1 MKTPTQQ
8 VWITPDTDLQHT
20 IKVIDQGALQIAL
33 VVDAE
38 KRLIGTVTDGD
49 IRRGLLNGL
58 NLDSPVEQIMNR
70 QFRSVRE
77 GTKESE
83 VLALMRRDVLHQIP
97 ALDAQGRVVNLF
109 LLEELLQNRALPN
122 PVVIM
127 SGGEGKR
134 LRPLTKDCPKPM
146 LNVKGKPMLEIIL
159 DRCKEAGFQQFYL
172 SVNYLKQQ
180 IIDYFGDGSRWGIN
194 IEYLEETQPL
204 GTAGAL
210 KLLPP
215 NLSLPFLVLNG
226 DVLTQVPYSALL
238 RFHEEH
244 EAFATVSVKEHE
256 TFIPFGV
263 VETKGNLVSGFQE
276 KPTLTH
282 YVNAGVYALSPN
294 ALSYLTPTV
303 PCDMPELLQRIQA
316 DNHSLHAFPIHENW
330 LDVGRHETLRQAGDH
345 ML

>member
-1 MKTPTQQ
+1 MKDFHKLFVTPIFT
-8 VWITPDTDLQHT
+8 VKEA

-58 NLDSPVEQIMNR
+58 NLDSPVEQVMNR

-97 ALDAQGRVVNLF
+97 VLDEQGRVVNLF

-127 SGGEGKR
+127 AGGEGKR
-134 LRPLTKDCPKPM
+134 LRPLTEDCPKPM
-146 LNVKGKPMLEIIL
+146 LKVKGKPMLEIIL
-159 DRCKEAGFQQFYL
+159 DRCKEAGFLQFYL
-172 SVNYLKQQ
+172 SVSYLKQQ
-180 IIDYFGDGSRWGIN
+180 IIDHFGDGSRWGIK
-194 IEYLEETQPL
+194 IEYLEESQPL

-210 KLLPP
+210 RLLTP
-215 NLSLPFLVLNG
+215 NLSLSFLVLNG

-256 TFIPFGV
+256 TVIPYGV
-263 VETKGNLVSGFQE
+263 VETKGTLVSGFQE

-282 YVNAGVYALSPN
+282 YVTAGVYAFSPE
-294 ALSYLTPTV
+294 ALSYLIPDD

-316 DNHSLHAFPIHENW
+316 DNHSVHAFPIHENW
-330 LDVGRHETLRQAGDH
+330 LDVGRPETLRQAGDH
-345 ML
+345 IL